1 MVQNTRFNLKPQEVP
16 PKRSLLPKLSEAN
29 PAPEKGM
36 NNAFPGSLMIQLC
49 FMVTHH
55 KTSSS

>member
-36 NNAFPGSLMIQLC
+36 NNAFPGSANDSAM
-49 FMVTHH
+49 FHGH
-55 KTSSS
+55 PS